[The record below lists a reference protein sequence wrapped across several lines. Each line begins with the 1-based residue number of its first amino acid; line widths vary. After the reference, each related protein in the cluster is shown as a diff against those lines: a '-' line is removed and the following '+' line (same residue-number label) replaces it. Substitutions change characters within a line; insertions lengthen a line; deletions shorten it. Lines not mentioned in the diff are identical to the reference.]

1 MENNTKIYVQM
12 CYNRARSTRVF
23 LCNFGKEKHMF
34 TLFLD
39 THSSTIRMILYK
51 EEQPIIEKEIE
62 TEKNQS
68 SRVMPV
74 LIQVLE
80 EAKIEIKN
88 IKEIIVVNGPG
99 SFTGVR
105 IGVTIAKTLAFTLNI
120 PIKVMSSLLVK
131 AVSISHEKINIIERE
146 KNGVFLG
153 TFDKNNQLLEEYK
166 YLSNKEYEAWAYKE
180 EAIEDIELDYEKI
193 YYFAK
198 EIKSTNPHAVNPLYV
213 KKIEVQK

>member
-1 MENNTKIYVQM
+1 MY
-12 CYNRARSTRVF
+12 
-23 LCNFGKEKHMF
+23 

-39 THSSTIRMILYK
+39 THDSTIRIVLYK
-51 EEQPIIEKEIE
+51 EEQPIIKKEIE

-180 EAIEDIELDYEKI
+180 EAIEDIALDYEKI

-198 EIKSTNPHAVNPLYV
+198 KIKSTNPHAVNPLYV
-213 KKIEVQK
+213 KKIEVQKWFDI

>member
-1 MENNTKIYVQM
+1 MY
-12 CYNRARSTRVF
+12 
-23 LCNFGKEKHMF
+23 

-39 THSSTIRMILYK
+39 THDSTIRIVLYK
-51 EEQPIIEKEIE
+51 EEQPIIKKEIE

-131 AVSISHEKINIIERE
+131 SVSISHEKINIIERE

-180 EAIEDIELDYEKI
+180 EAIEDIALDYEKI

-198 EIKSTNPHAVNPLYV
+198 KIKSTNPHAVNPLYV

>member
-1 MENNTKIYVQM
+1 
-12 CYNRARSTRVF
+12 
-23 LCNFGKEKHMF
+23 MF

-213 KKIEVQK
+213 KKIEVQKWFGI